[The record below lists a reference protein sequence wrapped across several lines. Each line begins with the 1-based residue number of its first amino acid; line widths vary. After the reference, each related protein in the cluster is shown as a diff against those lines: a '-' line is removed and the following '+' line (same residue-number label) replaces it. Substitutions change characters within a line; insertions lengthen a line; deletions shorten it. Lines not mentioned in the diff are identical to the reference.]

1 MKKINQGVKCV
12 SSWILL
18 VVVFTFPVI
27 THAQVKKSDTLI
39 IKSSVVCGMCKERVE
54 NGLAFEKGIK
64 DVVVDLDTKTIT
76 VKFNPKST
84 DPATIRK
91 KVTLLGYDADDQL
104 ADEKAYA
111 KLPACCK
118 KDAAKH

>member
-1 MKKINQGVKCV
+1 MKTKNDQIKSVT
-12 SSWILL
+12 SWVILS
-18 VVVFTFPVI
+18 VVLIFPLISV
-27 THAQVKKSDTLI
+27 AQTKKADTLI

-64 DVVVDLDTKTIT
+64 DVVVDLENKTIT
-76 VKFNPKST
+76 VKFNPRST
-84 DPATIRK
+84 DAASIRK
-91 KVTLLGYDADDQL
+91 KVNLLGYDADDYP

-118 KDAAKH
+118 KDVPKH